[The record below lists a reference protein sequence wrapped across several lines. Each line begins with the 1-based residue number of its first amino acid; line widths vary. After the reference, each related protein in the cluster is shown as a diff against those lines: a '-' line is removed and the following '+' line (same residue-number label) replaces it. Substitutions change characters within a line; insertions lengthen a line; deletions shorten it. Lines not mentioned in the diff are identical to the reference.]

1 MTIKDLEN
9 RISAVEQE
17 IAQLK
22 AERLTSAKRHPIHAL
37 EKLHGTFEDD
47 EAFREA
53 MRLGRKWRDSYRP
66 KPRSTKARK

>member
-9 RISAVEQE
+9 RIAAVEQE
-17 IAQLK
+17 VAQLK
-22 AERLTSAKRHPIHAL
+22 AERLTSGKQHPIDVL
-37 EKLHGTFEDD
+37 EKLHGTLEDD

-66 KPRSTKARK
+66 KPRAAKGRK